1 MGVNTT
7 ITAKQREMCSDIL
20 ASIKYHESYEGG
32 SAPHSLNQVL
42 QRAGIENHGHFYSVV
57 IALRRKGTP
66 EALKLVEDLRQGLAG
81 LKIRPSYLWVQEPTV
96 VTEEHKRQAVR
107 SLETVVA
114 GEEVE
119 ALNVCIRSLARFSQ
133 PKRENIIN
141 SVSMFYGLGAH

>member
-32 SAPHSLNQVL
+32 STPHSLNQVL
-42 QRAGIENHGHFYSVV
+42 QRAGVENHGHFYSVV
-57 IALRRKGTP
+57 IALRRKGTH
-66 EALKLVEDLRQGLAG
+66 EALQLIENIRDGLAG
-81 LKIRPSYLWVQEPTV
+81 LNIRPSYLWVEGPKLKEP
-96 VTEEHKRQAVR
+96 VTINGAIGANA
-107 SLETVVA
+107 VA

>member
-7 ITAKQREMCSDIL
+7 ITPKQREMCSDIL

-32 SAPHSLNQVL
+32 STPHSLNQVL
-42 QRAGIENHGHFYSVV
+42 QRAGVENHGHFYSVV

-66 EALKLVEDLRQGLAG
+66 EALKLLEDLRQGLAG
-81 LKIRPSYLWVQEPTV
+81 LKIRPSYLWVQEPKLKEP
-96 VTEEHKRQAVR
+96 VTINAAISAHA
-107 SLETVVA
+107 VA

>member
-20 ASIKYHESYEGG
+20 ASIKYHESYE
-32 SAPHSLNQVL
+32 SSTPHSLNQVL
-42 QRAGIENHGHFYSVV
+42 QRAGVENHGHFYSVV

-66 EALKLVEDLRQGLAG
+66 EALKLIEDIREGLAG
-81 LKIRPSYLWVQEPTV
+81 LKIRPSYLWVEGPKLKEP
-96 VTEEHKRQAVR
+96 VTINAAI
-107 SLETVVA
+107 SGANAVA

-119 ALNVCIRSLARFSQ
+119 ALNTCIRSLARFSQ

>member
-1 MGVNTT
+1 MAVNTA

-20 ASIKYHESYEGG
+20 ASIKYHESYE
-32 SAPHSLNQVL
+32 SSTPHSLNQVL
-42 QRAGIENHGHFYSVV
+42 QRAGVENHGHFYSVV
-57 IALRRKGTP
+57 LALRRKGTP
-66 EALKLVEDLRQGLAG
+66 EALKLVEDIREGLAALG
-81 LKIRPSYLWVQEPTV
+81 IRPSYLWVEGPKLKEP
-96 VTEEHKRQAVR
+96 VTINGAIGANA
-107 SLETVVA
+107 VA